1 MVLAFWNFKII
12 VLRYQWNFRPHA
24 TLIQNLVNPLNV
36 PALVFNALSTANVIA
51 KNITFYK
58 QSSIIAFDFPLSSTQ
73 KSIWFH
79 AGILFLFFFLKKV
92 FSGGSMPQL
101 YEDHSTKQVE
111 RSAMEVSPLLSMNG
125 PRGKSYSHQA
135 IVLHN
140 PAESVIQTKIEW
152 WWNGSYLH
160 T

>member
-1 MVLAFWNFKII
+1 MRKVWYHHIWIPKYFGFI
-12 VLRYQWNFRPHA
+12 VPEP
-24 TLIQNLVNPLNV
+24 TLCSCQVFS
-36 PALVFNALSTANVIA
+36 ALIRANVSA

-101 YEDHSTKQVE
+101 YQDHSMKQVE

-152 WWNGSYLH
+152 W
-160 T
+160 

>member
-1 MVLAFWNFKII
+1 MIFSPVSNFGD
-12 VLRYQWNFRPHA
+12 QS
-24 TLIQNLVNPLNV
+24 LVSYFMYYL
-36 PALVFNALSTANVIA
+36 
-51 KNITFYK
+51 
-58 QSSIIAFDFPLSSTQ
+58 
-73 KSIWFH
+73 
-79 AGILFLFFFLKKV
+79 GILFLFFFLKKV

-152 WWNGSYLH
+152 
-160 T
+160 